1 MTFSDK
7 IKTSI
12 FWRNTLRISIMFFVI
27 LVIFSLLIN
36 SFSDIFKFDIEAIKT
51 KNFGEGQ
58 WQRFFFSKIIIA
70 VLYGMWVTNRN
81 MK

>member
-7 IKTSI
+7 VKTDI
-12 FWRNTLRISIMFFVI
+12 FWKNTLRISIMFFVI
-27 LVIFSLLIN
+27 LIIFSLLLN
-36 SFSDIFKFDIEAIKT
+36 SFSDIFKFDIEAIKA
-51 KNFGEGQ
+51 KNFADGN

>member
-12 FWRNTLRISIMFFVI
+12 FWKNTLRISVMFFVI
-27 LVIFSLLIN
+27 LIIFSLLLN
-36 SFSDIFKFDIEAIKT
+36 SFSDIFKFDIEAIKA
-51 KNFGEGQ
+51 KNFADGN
-58 WQRFFFSKIIIA
+58 WQRFFLSKIIIA

>member
-7 IKTSI
+7 IKTGI
-12 FWRNTLRISIMFFVI
+12 FWKNTIRISIMFFVI
-27 LVIFSLLIN
+27 LIIFSLLIN
-36 SFSDIFKFDIEAIKT
+36 SFTDILNFDIDAIKA
-51 KNFGEGQ
+51 KNFSEGN
-58 WQRFFFSKIIIA
+58 WRRFFFSKIIIA

>member
-7 IKTSI
+7 VKTEI
-12 FWRNTLRISIMFFVI
+12 FWKNTLRISIMFFVI
-27 LVIFSLLIN
+27 LIIFSLLLN
-36 SFSDIFKFDIEAIKT
+36 SFSDIFKFDIEAIKA
-51 KNFGEGQ
+51 KNFADGN
-58 WQRFFFSKIIIA
+58 WRRFFLSKIIIA